1 MIYKRTNMISL
12 FIFWLFALIIFFI
25 KGEAAVLLSILESFI
40 YAVYSLSL
48 LVIYDRNTKILW
60 KNIKI

>member
-1 MIYKRTNMISL
+1 MISL

-25 KGEAAVLLSILESFI
+25 KGEAAFLLSILESFI